1 MPTKK
6 PARTTISLDA
16 QLYQRGLQLAA
27 RQGFGNSFS
36 AYIAWLITRDAQGGV
51 ERETLTPG
59 LDFNSKPDP
68 TSAQRRRAGRA

>member
-6 PARTTISLDA
+6 PARTTISLNA
-16 QLYQRGLQLAA
+16 QLYQRALQLAE

-59 LDFNSKPDP
+59 FAFNEKPDP
-68 TSAQRRRAGRA
+68 TSAPRRRAGRA

>member
-1 MPTKK
+1 MPIKK
-6 PARTTISLDA
+6 PARTTISLNA
-16 QLYQRGLQLAA
+16 QLYQRALQLAE

-51 ERETLTPG
+51 ERENPAPG

-68 TSAQRRRAGRA
+68 ISAPRRRAGRA